1 MEIVEARACF
11 LSSFTDKAAF
21 SCVFVQIVPDQ
32 LDPAGFNWSR
42 FTSTGGCRR
51 CGVIISAS
59 NIILMVSQSGSSEIN
74 RLFRGDVAVWK
85 DEILSEWR
93 HLSFRRIPKWYK
105 AVATSPLTCKAT
117 NGVISRYPATSSIT
131 PALCIITT
139 SWSLCLLTY
148 LVKVVHPSL
157 KQPSPFTWGKNKQ
170 TVVPLMSTRG
180 SCGESVLTGS
190 NFKMSKFSA
199 EINTLTAT
207 KTRFC
212 AFVSTTPRWIFI

>member
-1 MEIVEARACF
+1 
-11 LSSFTDKAAF
+11 
-21 SCVFVQIVPDQ
+21 
-32 LDPAGFNWSR
+32 
-42 FTSTGGCRR
+42 
-51 CGVIISAS
+51 
-59 NIILMVSQSGSSEIN
+59 MVSQSGSSEIN

-117 NGVISRYPATSSIT
+117 NGVISPYPATPSIT

-148 LVKVVHPSL
+148 LKVVHPSL
-157 KQPSPFTWGKNKQ
+157 KQPSPFIWGKNKQ

-190 NFKMSKFSA
+190 NFKMSKFWNQILRLRISHTGL
-199 EINTLTAT
+199 NLYLTPT
-207 KTRFC
+207 
-212 AFVSTTPRWIFI
+212 VNV